1 MKNKKSP
8 LKFVGAAMGTAG
20 AALGT
25 QHLLGRLGGLFGGG
39 SSNADRH
46 TGVGGLVGGDAVIGS
61 RPANIVDAG
70 SQFDPN
76 AQAAMQ
82 GIFGDISGRQSTL
95 GASGIYALNKH
106 LSPLKNE
113 NELTAYKDVAE
124 EDIPGYDD
132 GAEGFDY
139 EAKDIANTNTPGYT
153 DKEAE
158 AEFNRM
164 KYITDASIKKGA
176 GAVITV
182 SKNKN

>member
-8 LKFVGAAMGTAG
+8 LKVVGAAMGV
-20 AALGT
+20 
-25 QHLLGRLGGLFGGG
+25 
-39 SSNADRH
+39 
-46 TGVGGLVGGDAVIGS
+46 GVNS
-61 RPANIVDAG
+61 QPANIIDAT
-70 SQFDPN
+70 SHFDPN

-82 GIFGDISGRQSTL
+82 GIYGDITGRQTSL

-113 NELTAYKDVAE
+113 NELSAYKGVDE

-132 GAEGFDY
+132 GAGGIDY
-139 EAKDIANTNTPGYT
+139 EINKETPGYS
-153 DKEAE
+153 DEEAE
-158 AEFNRM
+158 KEFNRM

-182 SKNKN
+182 PKNKN